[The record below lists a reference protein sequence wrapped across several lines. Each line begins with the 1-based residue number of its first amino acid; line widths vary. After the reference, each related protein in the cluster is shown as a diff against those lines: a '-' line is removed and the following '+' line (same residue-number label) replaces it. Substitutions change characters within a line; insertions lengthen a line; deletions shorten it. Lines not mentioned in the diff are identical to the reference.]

1 MSLRE
6 PFSAN
11 LRRARSKAGIT
22 QEELGA
28 LTELHRTEISLL
40 ENGKRM
46 PRLDTLVKLVCALE
60 CRPDDLIEGL
70 VWLPNP
76 DTHGRWAVEV

>member
-1 MSLRE
+1 MSLNER
-6 PFSAN
+6 FSAN

-60 CRPDDLIEGL
+60 CRSDDLIEGL
-70 VWLPNP
+70 AWLPN
-76 DTHGRWAVEV
+76 TEAHGRWVVEV